1 MELDCDEIKIEIK
14 LEVDDHEENA
24 EPFFDPDPF
33 QIDVKIEDPEFQQDE
48 VSSSIQQITSIPN
61 NTEILPEISE
71 NRHSSKLVILD
82 PFKSQA
88 GNTMSPNT
96 NLPSYPPL
104 IYPTMYQ
111 SSQLNSSNKKS
122 SSSFGAK
129 LKDKD
134 KKEVFSRKCNVC
146 PKTFKTVSGF
156 NHHDCSE
163 KSIESFGCGRCGKTF
178 TTKQAFKKH
187 QNIHDK
193 KFECK
198 VCGKLFPYSYHL
210 KLHENNHKGI
220 RPFKC
225 QVCGKSFTRKYCLE
239 NHSYTHKNERPY
251 CCDKCGKSFKRISDL
266 RGHQLVNGKSEP
278 FKCQECGKSYA
289 SCKTSFKWTHLA
301 SCTADNNIEQIVR
314 PWMPIRLVQAQ
325 ETTKKSNLT

>member
-14 LEVDDHEENA
+14 LEVDGHEENA

-33 QIDVKIEDPEFQQDE
+33 QIDVKIEDPVFQQDE
-48 VSSSIQQITSIPN
+48 VSSNIQPIKSIPN
-61 NTEILPEISE
+61 NTEILPSIPNNTEILSEISE

-96 NLPSYPPL
+96 NFPSYPPL

-146 PKTFKTVSGF
+146 SKTFKTVLGF

-163 KSIESFGCGRCGKTF
+163 KSVESFGCGRCGKTF
-178 TTKQAFKKH
+178 TTK
-187 QNIHDK
+187 
-193 KFECK
+193 
-198 VCGKLFPYSYHL
+198 
-210 KLHENNHKGI
+210 
-220 RPFKC
+220 
-225 QVCGKSFTRKYCLE
+225 
-239 NHSYTHKNERPY
+239 
-251 CCDKCGKSFKRISDL
+251 
-266 RGHQLVNGKSEP
+266 
-278 FKCQECGKSYA
+278 
-289 SCKTSFKWTHLA
+289 
-301 SCTADNNIEQIVR
+301 
-314 PWMPIRLVQAQ
+314 
-325 ETTKKSNLT
+325 